1 MKNLKFI
8 LLIVTIFSLAFLCS
22 CKSDSGKPDKDTTPK
37 KDTIQKKEKEPEAK
51 NSILEGTWISTEDSK
66 SVLQVKG
73 NDWTELYEGEK
84 PDTYKFGFGD
94 SCLANPNAKT
104 NPNGKYITV
113 FDVDGNRCFFIVSVN
128 DSKLELSYV
137 GRGNTLKYTK
147 KK

>member
-1 MKNLKFI
+1 MNKHK
-8 LLIVTIFSLAFLCS
+8 LLLLFVTLLMFSFLYS
-22 CKSDSGKPDKDTTPK
+22 CRSDSGKPDKDTTPK
-37 KDTIQKKEKEPEAK
+37 KDTVQKKEKEPEAK

-94 SCLANPNAKT
+94 SCLANPNAKA

-113 FDVDGNRCFFIVSVN
+113 FDVDGNRCYFVVSVT